1 MIHVQDA
8 VLFEKLLCWDRRT
21 KRMLCV
27 HIVGQRLLRQRHVL
41 GRNAHPSR
49 TFEASKTAITSL
61 RQMPIGEPDF

>member
-27 HIVGQRLLRQRHVL
+27 HIVGLQAVADLVGNGMQSWLMVRSWFVWLVTR
-41 GRNAHPSR
+41 GC
-49 TFEASKTAITSL
+49 
-61 RQMPIGEPDF
+61 G

>member
-27 HIVGQRLLRQRHVL
+27 HIVGLQAVADLAPIHRRDKSSGVL
-41 GRNAHPSR
+41 KG
-49 TFEASKTAITSL
+49 
-61 RQMPIGEPDF
+61 